1 MWGTCH
7 NTGSM
12 VLSLRRHVTLVI
24 LLAAFLGAVGCRA
37 ERGEPGE
44 PRLVVLYA
52 TCTLSRHY
60 LGPYNPDVP
69 FTPALDAFAEEGTV
83 FSRHM
88 TESGQSGVAF
98 ASLFSGT
105 QADRHG
111 VYRHPSWLGDESLLI
126 AEAFAERGYDT
137 YFWSGH
143 PMAGADINYGQGVPP
158 EHVYTRPH
166 DDTDWASLTADDAEF
181 GAILDRLQRDDSYR
195 AFVQVLFTLT
205 HAPYTDIDPRDLAD
219 FQREFPDHWPS
230 FTEED
235 AARFRHRDRRQRQRL
250 EKDFPAVA
258 RERGWSNEDI
268 RGLARFLEGYY
279 KASVH
284 AFDTRFGRLVQ
295 AIREAGLQDQSL
307 IAFTADH
314 GETLWRD
321 HTLFKWSHGLQLSP
335 DVVQVPLIVRL
346 PGQRGVP
353 VYPGV
358 SRSIDVH
365 PTLLGL
371 AGLPLKEGG
380 RVEGV
385 DLSAAVLG
393 HEPAPPL
400 RAFSHTMPL
409 NPQRVSAFRGWLAG
423 RIYPSTDVR
432 LMWVAV
438 RDHDTFLRRR
448 RSEAGQWI
456 TEAFDLA
463 ADPGAAR
470 DVFDPDLPLHRDL
483 AREVEAYKLRLVEQH
498 DAREGEP
505 RLREEEVTER
515 LRALGYVP

>member
-1 MWGTCH
+1 
-7 NTGSM
+7 M
-12 VLSLRRHVTLVI
+12 VVRLPRWLVLATL
-24 LLAAFLGAVGCRA
+24 LGALAGTGGCRA
-37 ERGEPGE
+37 GEDTTRE

-60 LGPYNPDVP
+60 LGPYNPEVP
-69 FTPALDAFAEEGTV
+69 FTPALDAFAKEGTV

-98 ASLFSGT
+98 ASLLSGT

-111 VYRHPSWLGDESLLI
+111 VYRHPSWLGDESFLI

-137 YFWSGH
+137 HYWSGH

-158 EHVYTRPH
+158 GHVYTRPPH
-166 DDTDWASLTADDAEF
+166 DTDWVSLTAEDAEF
-181 GAILDRLQRDDSYR
+181 GAILDRLESDDSYR
-195 AFVQVLFTLT
+195 VFIQILFTLT
-205 HAPYTDIDPRDLAD
+205 HAPYTDIDPRDLTT
-219 FQREFPDHWPS
+219 FQREFPDQWPS
-230 FTEED
+230 FPEED
-235 AARFRHRDRRQRQRL
+235 AIRFRRRDRRQRLRL

-258 RERGWSNEDI
+258 KERGWSAEDVED
-268 RGLARFLEGYY
+268 LARFLEGYY
-279 KASVH
+279 KAGVH
-284 AFDTRFGRLVQ
+284 ALDTRFGRLVRS
-295 AIREAGLQDQSL
+295 IREAGLLDQSL

-335 DVVQVPLIVRL
+335 DVIQVPLIVRL
-346 PGQRGVP
+346 PARRGVP

-371 AGLPLKEGG
+371 AGLPLKEPQ
-380 RVEGV
+380 RIEGV
-385 DLSAAVLG
+385 DLTAPVLG
-393 HEPAPPL
+393 REPAPPL

-409 NPQRVSAFRGWLAG
+409 NPQRVATFRGWLAS

-432 LMWVAV
+432 LMWAAV
-438 RDHDTFLRRR
+438 RDGDTFVRRR
-448 RSEAGQWI
+448 RSEAGQWM

-463 ADPGAAR
+463 TDPAAAR
-470 DVFDPDLPLHRDL
+470 DVFDPDVGLHREL
-483 AREVEAYKLRLVEQH
+483 AREVEAYKARLVEQH
-498 DAREGEP
+498 DARTSEQG
-505 RLREEEVTER
+505 LEEEAVTER
-515 LRALGYVP
+515 LRALGYVQ

>member
-1 MWGTCH
+1 
-7 NTGSM
+7 M
-12 VLSLRRHVTLVI
+12 VVRDRMRLALVT
-24 LLAAFLGAVGCRA
+24 LLAAVAGASGCRA
-37 ERGEPGE
+37 GKGEPEE

-60 LGPYNPDVP
+60 LSPYNPDVP
-69 FTPALDAFAEEGTV
+69 FTPAVDAFAKEGSV

-111 VYRHPSWLGDESLLI
+111 VYRHPWWLDDESFLI

-137 YFWSGH
+137 YFWNGH

-166 DDTDWASLTADDAEF
+166 DDTDWASLTANDAEF
-181 GAILDRLQRDDSYR
+181 GAILERLERDDSYR
-195 AFVQVLFTLT
+195 VFVQVLFTLT

-219 FQREFPDHWPS
+219 FQREFPDQWPS
-230 FTEED
+230 FTEEET
-235 AARFRHRDRRQRQRL
+235 ARFRRRDRRQRLRL

-258 RERGWSNEDI
+258 RERGWSTEDI
-268 RGLARFLEGYY
+268 RGLALFLEGYY

-284 AFDTRFGRLVQ
+284 ALDTRFGRLVQ
-295 AIREAGLQDQSL
+295 SIREAGLLDESL

-335 DVVQVPLIVRL
+335 DVIQVPLIVRL
-346 PGQRGVP
+346 PGRRGVP

-371 AGLPLKEGG
+371 AGLPLEAG

-385 DLSAAVLG
+385 DLSTAVLG
-393 HEPAPPL
+393 YEPAPPL

-409 NPQRVSAFRGWLAG
+409 NPQRVAAFRGWLAA
-423 RIYPSTDVR
+423 RLYPSRDVR
-432 LMWVAV
+432 LMWTAV
-438 RDHDTFLRRR
+438 RDGDIFVRQR
-448 RSEAGQWI
+448 RSAGGQWS

-483 AREVEAYKLRLVEQH
+483 AREVEVYKARLVEQH
-498 DAREGEP
+498 DARKGER
-505 RLREEEVTER
+505 RLQEEEVTER
-515 LRALGYVP
+515 LRALGYVQ

>member
-1 MWGTCH
+1 
-7 NTGSM
+7 M
-12 VLSLRRHVTLVI
+12 VFRLLRWPALVT
-24 LLAAFLGAVGCRA
+24 LLAAFAGANGCRA
-37 ERGEPGE
+37 GKDEPGE

-60 LGPYNPDVP
+60 LGPYNPDVS

-83 FSRHM
+83 FSRHQ

-111 VYRHPSWLGDESLLI
+111 VYRHPSWLDDESFLI
-126 AEAFAERGYDT
+126 AEAFAARGYDT
-137 YFWSGH
+137 HFWSGH

-166 DDTDWASLTADDAEF
+166 DDLDWASLTADDAEF
-181 GAILDRLQRDDSYR
+181 GAILDRLERDGSYR
-195 AFVQVLFTLT
+195 VFIQVLFTLT

-219 FQREFPDHWPS
+219 FQREFPDQWPS
-230 FTEED
+230 FSED
-235 AARFRHRDRRQRQRL
+235 EAAQFRRRDRRQRRRL
-250 EKDFPAVA
+250 EKDFPAVV
-258 RERGWSNEDI
+258 RERGWSAEDI
-268 RGLARFLEGYY
+268 RGLALFLEGYY

-284 AFDTRFGRLVQ
+284 ALDTRFGRLVRS
-295 AIREAGLQDQSL
+295 IREAGLLDESL

-335 DVVQVPLIVRL
+335 DVIQVPLIVRL
-346 PGQRGVP
+346 PGRGGVP

-358 SRSIDVH
+358 SRSIDIH

-371 AGLPLKEGG
+371 AGLPLKEAE
-380 RVEGV
+380 RIEGV

-393 HEPAPPL
+393 DEPAPPL

-409 NPQRVSAFRGWLAG
+409 NPQRVATFRGWLAS

-432 LMWVAV
+432 LMWTAV
-438 RDHDTFLRRR
+438 RDGDTFVRRC
-448 RSEAGQWI
+448 RSEGGQWN

-463 ADPGAAR
+463 VDPGAAR
-470 DVFDPDLPLHRDL
+470 NVFDPDLPLHRDL
-483 AREVEAYKLRLVEQH
+483 ARELEAYKARLVEQH
-498 DAREGEP
+498 DAREGEQ
-505 RLREEEVTER
+505 RLQEEEVTER
-515 LRALGYVP
+515 LRALGYVQ